1 MKQKG
6 LIGLKT
12 NGFTLIEILVAMAI
26 SSIVASAIFMAY
38 KAQQVSYVNQEQVAV
53 MQQNLRAAMYFMERE
68 IRMAGYDETGLAGAG
83 IQTAA
88 PNSIRFATD
97 TAGGENDGIDNDED
111 GIVDEDTDG
120 IDNDGDGFTD
130 EADEGNEFRFGDGV
144 LDDINEDITYSLFDI
159 DGDNDNDL
167 RRQDAT
173 IAPAD
178 PAFPEEEFVAEN
190 VQAIGFAYAFDANG
204 DGDLD
209 TYNAGGNEVVIWAI
223 DSDGDNDLDTNLD
236 TDGDSDID
244 AQDGPGEG
252 TNGIIAGQALVD
264 FDGNAIADVPVD
276 DIRQVRIWMLV
287 RSARMDRK
295 FVNNHTYVVGNQVI
309 TPSTHPEKGMPASP
323 NYRVHLRRMRLSE
336 TEIKCRNMGI

>member
-1 MKQKG
+1 MKQNR

-12 NGFTLIEILVAMAI
+12 HGFTLIELLVAMAV
-26 SSIVASAIFMAY
+26 SGVVASSIFMAY
-38 KAQQVSYVNQEQVAV
+38 KAQQISYVNQEQVAV

-68 IRMAGYDETGLAGAG
+68 IRMAGFDETGSAGAG

-88 PNSIRFATD
+88 PDSIRFTTD
-97 TAGGENDGIDNDED
+97 PGGGENDGVDNDED

-120 IDNDGDGFTD
+120 IDNDGDGSTD
-130 EADEGNEFRFGDGV
+130 EADEGDEFRFGDGV

-159 DGDNDNDL
+159 DADGDNDL
-167 RRQDAT
+167 RRQDAA
-173 IAPAD
+173 IAPAN

-223 DSDGDNDLDTNLD
+223 DSDADNDLDTNLD
-236 TDGDSDID
+236 TDGDGDID
-244 AQDGPGEG
+244 AQDGPGTG
-252 TNGIIAGQALVD
+252 NNGPIAGQALVD
-264 FDGNAIADVPVD
+264 FAGNAIADVSLD

-287 RSARMDRK
+287 RSARLDRK
-295 FVNNHTYVVGNQVI
+295 FVNNHTYVVGDQVI
-309 TPSTHPEKGMPASP
+309 TPSTHPQNGTVGSP
-323 NYRVHLRRMRLSE
+323 NYHVKYRRMRLSE

>member
-1 MKQKG
+1 MKQNRLRG
-6 LIGLKT
+6 PKT
-12 NGFTLIEILVAMAI
+12 NGFTLVELLVAMAV
-26 SSIVASAIFMAY
+26 SSIVASSIFMAY
-38 KAQQVSYVNQEQVAV
+38 KAQQISYVNQEQVAV

-68 IRMAGYDETGLAGAG
+68 LRMAGFDETGSAGAG
-83 IQTAA
+83 IQTAG
-88 PNSIRFATD
+88 PNSIRFAMD
-97 TAGGENDGIDNDED
+97 TTGGESDGIDNDED
-111 GIVDEDTDG
+111 GIVDEDSDG

-130 EADEGNEFRFGDGV
+130 ETDERDEFRFGDGV

-159 DGDNDNDL
+159 DGDGDNDL
-167 RRQDAT
+167 RRQDAA
-173 IAPAD
+173 IPPAD
-178 PAFPEEEFVAEN
+178 PALPEEEFVAEN

-236 TDGDSDID
+236 TDGDGDID
-244 AQDGPGEG
+244 PQDGPGTG
-252 TNGIIAGQALVD
+252 NNGPIAGQALAD
-264 FDGNAIADVPVD
+264 FGGTAIADVPLE

-287 RSARMDRK
+287 RPARKDRK

-309 TPSTHPEKGMPASP
+309 TPSTDGDSETT
-323 NYRVHLRRMRLSE
+323 NRRMRLSE